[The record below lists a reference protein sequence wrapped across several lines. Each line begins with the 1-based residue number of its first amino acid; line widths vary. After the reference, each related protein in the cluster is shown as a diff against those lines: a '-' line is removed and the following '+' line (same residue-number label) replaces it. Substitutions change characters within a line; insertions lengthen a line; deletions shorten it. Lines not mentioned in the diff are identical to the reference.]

1 MGCFTGS
8 LFNSL
13 RVSDLCLI
21 WPQHVLSSHRPLANE
36 SGETPL
42 DIAKRLR
49 HERCEEL
56 VSLPQ
61 WGGGCPLGRVC
72 RRVLSRSQCPRGD
85 SSEQVSWGTFREE
98 GTTCH
103 LRDTWNMSQYFL
115 VGLWL
120 ALLAL
125 ALGVSGAEAPGVC
138 GELYCRGLGRSC
150 QLSPLLP
157 CL

>member
-1 MGCFTGS
+1 MGAKLPEFISQDQCHLGCLTGS

-13 RVSDLCLI
+13 WASDLCLI

-56 VSLPQ
+56 VSLPW
-61 WGGGCPLGRVC
+61 WGGGCPLERVC

-98 GTTCH
+98 GTTCLAVTLLEH
-103 LRDTWNMSQYFL
+103 ESVFSGWMCWR
-115 VGLWL
+115 LWL
-120 ALLAL
+120 W
-125 ALGVSGAEAPGVC
+125 G
-138 GELYCRGLGRSC
+138 
-150 QLSPLLP
+150 
-157 CL
+157 

>member
-56 VSLPQ
+56 VSLPR
-61 WGGGCPLGRVC
+61 WGGGCPLGRVR

-85 SSEQVSWGTFREE
+85 SLEQVSWGTFREE
-98 GTTCH
+98 GTTCLAGH
-103 LRDTWNMSQYFL
+103 LEHESVFSGWAL
-115 VGLWL
+115 VGV
-120 ALLAL
+120 
-125 ALGVSGAEAPGVC
+125 VSSGFGGKWSQGPGVC
-138 GELYCRGLGRSC
+138 RELYCCGLGRSC